1 MKLSPISFNLNNQV
15 KNDLNFKS
23 VFPTNHN
30 INSPYIDEFTPKEKL
45 QQQFPLP
52 DFIQAGTKYEDWFY
66 SELNRR
72 IMAFDDKEPVEVY
85 NSFVKCFE
93 VKK

>member
-1 MKLSPISFNLNNQV
+1 MQIMPISFGLNNQV
-15 KNDLNFKS
+15 KNNIHFKS

-45 QQQFPLP
+45 QKEFPLP
-52 DFIQAGTKYEDWFY
+52 DFIQAGTNYEDWFY

-72 IMAFDDKEPVEVY
+72 ILAFDDKEPIEVY
-85 NSFVKCFE
+85 NSFIKCFK
-93 VKK
+93 V